1 MPIFADESIMIII
14 SRNGVQYIYI
24 YICVYFLNTRY
35 FFESLKSSTTLL
47 VSIDRRNFTTKRYKS
62 DTTISRITRSKGT
75 CNLHV
80 GELFL

>member
-14 SRNGVQYIYI
+14 SRNGVQYIYLR
-24 YICVYFLNTRY
+24 VFLNIRY

>member
-14 SRNGVQYIYI
+14 SRNGVQYIYLR
-24 YICVYFLNTRY
+24 VFLNTRY